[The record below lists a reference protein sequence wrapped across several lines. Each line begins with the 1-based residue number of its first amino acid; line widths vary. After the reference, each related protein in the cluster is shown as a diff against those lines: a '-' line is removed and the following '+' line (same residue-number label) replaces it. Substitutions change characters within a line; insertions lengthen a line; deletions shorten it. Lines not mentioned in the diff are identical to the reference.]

1 MSNKST
7 ATINLEVIQQSN
19 YFISY
24 AKRTVANDIKQT
36 KKLTF
41 DTITAITSLAV
52 SFYVANNSKS
62 ELNIIN
68 LSDNTINY
76 KKLRGRILDS
86 IFNVQQ
92 LEELQSSAGRVIYNK
107 IKAGLLIFEF
117 NLSKLCKLWKN
128 YKSQENGESLF
139 IQEVYQIVESY
150 QSLTKIL
157 ALGKNESIHK
167 KSEDEQKTTD
177 SDSESSDTE
186 SSDTESLESDTES
199 ESTKSLYN
207 KVSTDINHIINL
219 LEKSESIDVDTID
232 VLTVGIRKISGIIA
246 KSVNL
251 ESVKTQAN

>member
-1 MSNKST
+1 MKNEST
-7 ATINLEVIQQSN
+7 ATINLEVVQQSN

-24 AKRTVANDIKQT
+24 AKKTVANDIKQT

-62 ELNIIN
+62 DLNIIN
-68 LSDNTINY
+68 LNDNTINY
-76 KKLRGRILDS
+76 KKLRARILDS

-117 NLSKLCKLWKN
+117 NLSKLCKLWKT
-128 YKSQENGESLF
+128 YKNQENGESLF

-157 ALGKNESIHK
+157 TLGKNESIRK
-167 KSEDEQKTTD
+167 QSEDEQKIAD
-177 SDSESSDTE
+177 SDSESLE
-186 SSDTESLESDTES
+186 QESDTES
-199 ESTKSLYN
+199 ESSKSLFN
-207 KVSTDINHIINL
+207 RVSTDINHIVNL
-219 LEKSESIDVDTID
+219 LERAESIDLDTID
-232 VLTVGIRKISGIIA
+232 VLTVGIRKISGLIA